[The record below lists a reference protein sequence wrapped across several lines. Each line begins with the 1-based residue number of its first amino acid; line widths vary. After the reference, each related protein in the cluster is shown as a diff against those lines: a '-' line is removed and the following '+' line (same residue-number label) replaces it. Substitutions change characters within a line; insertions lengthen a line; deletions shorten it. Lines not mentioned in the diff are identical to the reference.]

1 MLTVICPECAGK
13 NVKSIEKWEVSK
25 LKVIAPPEPMW
36 VCKDP
41 RFMHKWA
48 SNRNPS
54 METTGSSVTRV
65 VDEDLG

>member
-1 MLTVICPECAGK
+1 MLTVICPECAGE

-25 LKVIAPPEPMW
+25 LKVIAPPEPIW

-54 METTGSSVTRV
+54 METTRSSVTRV